1 MKKKFLFIGFF
12 VVSLGAPAQ
21 KTADYSAVDNK
32 ISQIPDSSMQS
43 TQSIARFINSNFS
56 NQNDKVRA
64 VYCWVAKNIQYD
76 VKNMFAVNF
85 YENEQEIIDKTLKTR
100 KGVCMGYAVLFS
112 DIANKT
118 GIKSYVVDGYTKQNG
133 KVDYVPHAWVVAKV
147 DSDWHLFDPT
157 WGAGYVLNSKFTK
170 QLNNIYFKIKPE
182 EMIKSHMPF
191 DPIWQLLNY
200 TVSNEEFNQDKTTE
214 NTKKLFFNFNDS
226 IASYENQSKTEQ
238 LTAATRRLEKNGV
251 SNTILFDRYQYN
263 KREIE
268 YLINKQYSEIF
279 NKAVSDYNESIRT
292 LNEFTDY
299 RNKQFTPAK
308 PDPLIKLMLENAESS
323 LERSKS
329 AIAGINTAD
338 PSIKMSVNQL
348 KLSIDD
354 AYKQLNEQ
362 KVFLAKYLSTG
373 KLFRKSLFYK
383 YTWMGIPLN

>member
-1 MKKKFLFIGFF
+1 
-12 VVSLGAPAQ
+12 
-21 KTADYSAVDNK
+21 
-32 ISQIPDSSMQS
+32 
-43 TQSIARFINSNFS
+43 
-56 NQNDKVRA
+56 VRA

-147 DSDWHLFDPT
+147 DSNWHLFDPT
-157 WGAGYVLNSKFTK
+157 WGAGYVSNSKFTR
-170 QLNNIYFKIKPE
+170 QLNNVYFKIKPE

-191 DPIWQLLNY
+191 DPIWQLLNF

-226 IASYENQSKTEQ
+226 IANYENQSKTEQ

-251 SNTILFDRYQYN
+251 SNSILFDRYQYN

-279 NKAVSDYNESIRT
+279 NKAVSDYNEGIRA

-299 RNKQFTPAK
+299 RNKQFSRQNP
-308 PDPLIKLMLENAESS
+308 
-323 LERSKS
+323 
-329 AIAGINTAD
+329 
-338 PSIKMSVNQL
+338 
-348 KLSIDD
+348 
-354 AYKQLNEQ
+354 
-362 KVFLAKYLSTG
+362 
-373 KLFRKSLFYK
+373 
-383 YTWMGIPLN
+383 IP

>member
-1 MKKKFLFIGFF
+1 MKKMFLFIALF
-12 VVSLGAPAQ
+12 VVSLGTTAQ

-32 ISQIPDSSMQS
+32 ISQIPDSLTQS

-56 NQNDKVRA
+56 SQNDKVRA

-147 DSDWHLFDPT
+147 DSNWHLFDPT
-157 WGAGYVLNSKFTK
+157 WGAGYVSNSKFTR
-170 QLNNIYFKIKPE
+170 QLNNVYFKIKPE

-191 DPIWQLLNY
+191 DPIWQLLNF

-226 IASYENQSKTEQ
+226 IANYENQSKTEQ
-238 LTAATRRLEKNGV
+238 LTAATRRLEKTAYRIP
-251 SNTILFDRYQYN
+251 S
-263 KREIE
+263 
-268 YLINKQYSEIF
+268 YLT
-279 NKAVSDYNESIRT
+279 DTSITNVR
-292 LNEFTDY
+292 LN
-299 RNKQFTPAK
+299 
-308 PDPLIKLMLENAESS
+308 I
-323 LERSKS
+323 
-329 AIAGINTAD
+329 
-338 PSIKMSVNQL
+338 
-348 KLSIDD
+348 
-354 AYKQLNEQ
+354 
-362 KVFLAKYLSTG
+362 
-373 KLFRKSLFYK
+373 
-383 YTWMGIPLN
+383 